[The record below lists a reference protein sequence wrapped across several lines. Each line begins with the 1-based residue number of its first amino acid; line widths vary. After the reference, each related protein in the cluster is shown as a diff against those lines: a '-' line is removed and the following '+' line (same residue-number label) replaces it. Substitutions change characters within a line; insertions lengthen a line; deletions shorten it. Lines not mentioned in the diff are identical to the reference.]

1 MHQQIWLNP
10 SGQKTKLDTGGETMS
25 SNISKDENYP

>member
-10 SGQKTKLDTGGETMS
+10 SGQKTKLDIGGKTMS
-25 SNISKDENYP
+25 SNISRD